1 MINVREFNWR
11 RFSLRTLFV
20 LTTLVCLAAGM
31 WSAVVN
37 PYRVQ
42 LQSLA
47 AVNRLHGT
55 VVEEAPDRPAWHRWL
70 VTSLLGQQAYFHV
83 TSVDLAGCQ
92 VNDAAARSLAGLV
105 FLHKLTLDNTQITDE
120 GAAVLRSMPQLRELS
135 LRFTKVGDV
144 AATCLAAA
152 PSLSIVYLTG
162 TQTTDAAIDT
172 LAKNRN
178 LAELYIRW
186 TKITNA
192 GATKLA
198 AALPK
203 CAVNYHSLAE

>member
-1 MINVREFNWR
+1 MIKVRPFNWR

-31 WSAVVN
+31 WSAIVN

-55 VVEEAPDRPAWHRWL
+55 VVEETPDRPAWHRWL
-70 VTSLLGQQAYFHV
+70 VTSFLGKDAYFHV
-83 TSVDLAGCQ
+83 TFVDLAGCQ
-92 VNDAAARSLAGLV
+92 VDDSAARSLSGLG
-105 FLHKLTLDNTQITDE
+105 FLHKLNLDNTQITDE
-120 GAAVLRSMPQLRELS
+120 GAAVLRSMPLLQELS
-135 LRFTKVGDV
+135 LRFTKVGDG
-144 AATCLAAA
+144 AATCLASA

-162 TQTTDAAIDT
+162 TQTSDAAINT
-172 LAKNRN
+172 LAENRN
-178 LAELYIRW
+178 LAQLYIRW

-203 CAVNYHSLAE
+203 CAVNYHALAE